1 MRPLPVAA
9 EVSRTRPLRVST
21 WAPTG
26 MFAAPVR
33 RVRFPAAD
41 VTKTCP
47 ETTPTTT
54 DLPGTGGEAPPVGPM
69 PRTRTSD
76 SAPDDVSQ
84 AATPMW
90 SAAAA
95 ARSWPMPSAPGLGQQ
110 RPRLPAAPSSDVA

>member
-1 MRPLPVAA
+1 
-9 EVSRTRPLRVST
+9 
-21 WAPTG
+21 

-95 ARSWPMPSAPGLGQQ
+95 ARSWPTPCAPVCVSSGPDCQLT
-110 RPRLPAAPSSDVA
+110 PLSDVA